1 MEKEKKLTV
10 KQSRFI
16 KEYIKTGNGTQS
28 AIKAGYSKDTAY
40 SIANENLNKPEIKRK
55 IELTMSEEAKKLGIT
70 AEHILGNLKR
80 FADKKTIKWAT
91 HAVKS
96 NEILAKHLNMFPENT
111 KVLDVRLSE
120 HKAIIEE
127 LSKDD

>member
-1 MEKEKKLTV
+1 MEKKLTV
-10 KQSRFI
+10 KQNRFI
-16 KEYIKTGNGTQS
+16 KEYIKSGNGTQS
-28 AIKAGYSKDTAY
+28 AIKAGYSKNCAQE
-40 SIANENLNKPEIKRK
+40 IASENLLKPIIQAK
-55 IELTMSEEAKKLGIT
+55 IGQVMSEEAKKLGIT

-127 LSKDD
+127 LSKDE